1 MPIPAIAR
9 VLNEAKNIQSIFKLV
24 DKSPVNPIKDLMAI
38 IINEVPTA
46 FFMGKPANKTKAG
59 MIKKPPPAPT
69 NPVKA
74 PTNKPSIIITG

>member
-1 MPIPAIAR
+1 MPIPTIDKALKELR
-9 VLNEAKNIQSIFKLV
+9 KTQSIFKLV